1 EVVWFESN
9 DTGNDTIP
17 LFVGEEFVTPEI
29 NSTTSYWVSE
39 ILGSV
44 ILEDVGPLAPADI
57 GVDVGPD
64 NGSFSYYLSF
74 DVHKPT
80 TLVSVDVYC
89 TVSGARGSI
98 EVVDNSGNI
107 LKAVNYTT
115 NVSSNNGTQAQTVA
129 LNVSLNTGRDYRI
142 KQGSQV
148 VG

>member
-1 EVVWFESN
+1 
-9 DTGNDTIP
+9 
-17 LFVGEEFVTPEI
+17 
-29 NSTTSYWVSE
+29 
-39 ILGSV
+39 
-44 ILEDVGPLAPADI
+44 DI

-64 NGSFSYYLSF
+64 NGSSSYYLSF

-80 TLVSVDVYC
+80 TLVSVDVYP

-98 EVVDNSGNI
+98 EVVDNSGNV

-148 VG
+148 VGLNLNKSTTPITYPFRSSNIDIVDNNFQDP